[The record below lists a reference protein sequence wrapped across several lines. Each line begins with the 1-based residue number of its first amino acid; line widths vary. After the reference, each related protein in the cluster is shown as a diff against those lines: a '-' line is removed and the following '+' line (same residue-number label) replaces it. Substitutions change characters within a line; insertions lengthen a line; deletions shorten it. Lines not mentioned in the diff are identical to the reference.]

1 MLPLRACSSGHFWVF
16 GYGSLMWNP
25 GFTPAEV
32 RPGLL
37 LGYHR
42 RFCLYSTQY
51 RGTDERPGLVLGLDR
66 GGSCRGLALRIPLQQ
81 QEAVSRALWEREML
95 NDEYHPRI
103 LPVRTAAGPVPCLT
117 FVVDR
122 RNRFYSGRL
131 APAETAS
138 IIAGARGDRGP
149 CAEYLDNTVR
159 HLDQL
164 GLEDRSLTRLREE
177 VQRLLRVPPARPAA
191 NEAARPPAS

>member
-1 MLPLRACSSGHFWVF
+1 MLALPPCASGHFWVF

-25 GFTPAEV
+25 GFDPSEV

-51 RGTDERPGLVLGLDR
+51 RGTEQHPGLVLGLDR
-66 GGSCRGLALRIPLQQ
+66 GGSCRGLALRIPVERLD
-81 QEAVSRALWEREML
+81 AVKTALWEREML

-103 LPVRTAAGPVPCLT
+103 LAVRTPQGRVPCLT

-131 APAETAS
+131 AIAETAA
-138 IIAGARGDRGP
+138 IIAAAHGDRGT
-149 CAEYLDNTVR
+149 CIEYLDNTVR
-159 HLDQL
+159 HLDAL
-164 GLEDRSLTRLREE
+164 GLSDRSLVRLRD
-177 VQRLLRVPPARPAA
+177 QARRLLPPPTA
-191 NEAARPPAS
+191 